1 HQSAFIFLKPFF
13 TAQGYFFTALFNS
26 DLLVPSTMSAF
37 IQYPP
42 HVQVVNT
49 YYYPG
54 YEMDTTSDADIAALA
69 SQMRAARIQEQQ
81 AQQENHEFL
90 LQYQIPRSA
99 LSEPFSDPTM
109 LPGIQATPAQ
119 ALDTMIHP
127 DTKATPAK
135 AARHRRAGTPHPA
148 AHRRAPYPPSQ
159 LQTPPNSPTH
169 QSRDWNEMPPP
180 IRPHLMENRSS
191 RYNPEQ
197 RGTAKEQR
205 KRRAAQRETINAFG
219 GENGRRLLHQL
230 WATMARPAP
239 LQPIIT
245 NVPTVNPVQAVTDGI
260 SAMGINSYRPAQMY
274 TVPAPARRVRGPRR
288 VFPDC
293 LTQKAPV
300 VEDTKINDT
309 DEEME
314 LDVWINEGR
323 KLASQLLP

>member
-1 HQSAFIFLKPFF
+1 
-13 TAQGYFFTALFNS
+13 
-26 DLLVPSTMSAF
+26 MSAF

-42 HVQVVNT
+42 HVQVANT

-54 YEMDTTSDADIAALA
+54 YQLGATSDADITALA

-81 AQQENHEFL
+81 AQQEKHEFL

-119 ALDTMIHP
+119 ALDTMILP
-127 DTKATPAK
+127 DITATSAR
-135 AARHRRAGTPHPA
+135 ATRHRRTGTPHPA

-159 LQTPPNSPTH
+159 LPTPPNSPTH
-169 QSRDWNEMPPP
+169 QSTGRNEMPPP
-180 IRPHLMENRSS
+180 IRPYLMENRS

-219 GENGRRLLHQL
+219 GENGRRLLHQF
-230 WATMARPAP
+230 WAAMPRQVP
-239 LQPIIT
+239 LQPIIP
-245 NVPTVNPVQAVTDGI
+245 NVPTVNPVQAVTDGL
-260 SAMGINSYRPAQMY
+260 SAMGINSYRPVQMY

-293 LTQKAPV
+293 LTQDAPV

-309 DEEME
+309 DDEME
-314 LDVWINEGR
+314 LDVWITEGR